1 MRLLNRKKAR
11 LGGLKMHK
19 LTDEKE
25 KIIAK
30 IIKLEEKMFV
40 TVPALE
46 PAECQ
51 YMLKTFYAMRRMS
64 HSVLSMDT
72 LKSYFQDLVIAAAVG
87 RNMVT
92 EKYAR
97 MDNLIPHLQQNE
109 AIDDII
115 SMEKEWMQ
123 SLHEKYP
130 LTVRFDEN
138 FANYAAGELETYSK
152 HTLTL
157 YQRDIALAYH
167 HGINLVEQ
175 RYLTLYQSIG
185 FKNLEEVEATAK
197 KRGARNDNNL

>member
-1 MRLLNRKKAR
+1 MRLLNWKRTK
-11 LGGLKMHK
+11 LGDYNMYI

-30 IIKLEEKMFV
+30 IIKLEQKMFV
-40 TVPALE
+40 AVRPLE
-46 PAECQ
+46 PAACQ
-51 YMLKTFYAMRRMS
+51 HMFKTFYTMRHMS

-72 LKSYFQDLVIAAAVG
+72 LKSYFQDLIIAVATG

-115 SMEKEWMQ
+115 SMETEWMQ

-130 LTVRFDEN
+130 LTVRFDKN
-138 FANYAAGELETYSK
+138 FAKYAASELETYSK

-157 YQRDIALAYH
+157 YQRDIAYAYH

-175 RYLTLYQSIG
+175 RYLILFQGMG
-185 FKNLEEVEATAK
+185 FENIEAVEAIAE
-197 KRGARNDNNL
+197 KRGAIKSGN

>member
-1 MRLLNRKKAR
+1 MRLLNKSRAR
-11 LGGLKMHK
+11 LGGYDVQN

-40 TVPALE
+40 AVRSVE

-51 YMLKTFYAMRRMS
+51 HMLKTFYVMRHMS
-64 HSVLSMDT
+64 HSVLSIDT
-72 LKSYFQDLVIAAAVG
+72 LKSYFQDLVIAGAVG
-87 RNMVT
+87 RNMIT

-97 MDNLIPHLQQNE
+97 MDNLIPHLQRNE

-115 SMEKEWMQ
+115 SMETEWMQ

-175 RYLTLYQSIG
+175 RYLILYQGMG
-185 FKNLEEVEATAK
+185 FENLEAVEAIAK
-197 KRGARNDNNL
+197 KRGVIKSAN